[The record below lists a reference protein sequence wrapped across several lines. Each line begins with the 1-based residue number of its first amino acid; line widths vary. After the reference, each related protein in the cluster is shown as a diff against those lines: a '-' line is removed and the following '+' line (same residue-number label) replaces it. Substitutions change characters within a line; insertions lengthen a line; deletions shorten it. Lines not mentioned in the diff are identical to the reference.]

1 LLLSDRFITIE
12 WLKWLLQVGAF
23 LILMIITQFFR
34 NPKRTFILENHI
46 LAPVDGKV
54 SY

>member
-1 LLLSDRFITIE
+1 MAQVA
-12 WLKWLLQVGAF
+12 LQGGAF
-23 LILMIITQFFR
+23 LILVIILQFLR
-34 NPKRTFILENHI
+34 NPKRAFILENHI